1 MLRCRGLFQGA
12 NALLFDESPTFSA
25 PAAFG
30 TFRVLHQAGSGVLGP
45 VFRTSHPRRPD
56 LVAIKAFK
64 LDLLPEEVVRLADA
78 LRRLAADP
86 PAHPALAAIVD
97 AGLEGTTPFL
107 ATEFLIGDTLD
118 VVLRRRAPLGVPEAL
133 RLLTP
138 VGEALDAAWAAG
150 AGHGALHPR
159 DVFVGSEAHA
169 VKVTGV
175 GIVPALEAA
184 GLSAPA
190 RRPYAAPER
199 TSGAWDRRADVYSL
213 AVVAHELLTGRRPAG
228 ANEQDGV
235 FASDV
240 TPEQRVAI
248 RRVLSRGLAE
258 RPDDRY
264 PTATAFLEAV
274 AAAGAG
280 AAVPA
285 RPAPAAEPIQPDLL
299 RLATSDE
306 THGPPDQL
314 PPAEVPPV
322 RHDLP
327 LAAMSEFAPESD
339 SGPTM
344 LDLDEPALVES
355 VRSPM
360 AAAAP
365 SFRDRIEPL
374 EELSY
379 RPAAGQHEPGDPVLT
394 ARTPV
399 WQPSA
404 PPRSSHASRWVA
416 IVLVGLVAGAAAG
429 YFAGAYDPFAEAT
442 LEDQPVADVATAVE
456 PGTGSPTPP
465 PEPPIQPST
474 GTDADTV
481 AALAPPATDPAPDPP
496 ATPRVRDVAPP
507 ERPAAPPLGAA
518 LAIRSQ
524 PSGAMV
530 TIDGRL
536 MGETPIVL
544 RDLAAGPYLLQV
556 ARPGYAPHQERV
568 TLPAGGGERTLS
580 VALEAG
586 VTAPGPAQR
595 SPAPGPGRGA
605 IEVDSSPRGAR
616 VVVDGRFVGLTPL
629 RLPEVASGSHAVT
642 VELAGHS
649 SVTRRALVESG
660 QTAKVSVALR

>member
-1 MLRCRGLFQGA
+1 
-12 NALLFDESPTFSA
+12 
-25 PAAFG
+25 
-30 TFRVLHQAGSGVLGP
+30 
-45 VFRTSHPRRPD
+45 
-56 LVAIKAFK
+56 
-64 LDLLPEEVVRLADA
+64 
-78 LRRLAADP
+78 
-86 PAHPALAAIVD
+86 
-97 AGLEGTTPFL
+97 
-107 ATEFLIGDTLD
+107 
-118 VVLRRRAPLGVPEAL
+118 
-133 RLLTP
+133 
-138 VGEALDAAWAAG
+138 
-150 AGHGALHPR
+150 
-159 DVFVGSEAHA
+159 
-169 VKVTGV
+169 
-175 GIVPALEAA
+175 
-184 GLSAPA
+184 
-190 RRPYAAPER
+190 
-199 TSGAWDRRADVYSL
+199 VYSL

-235 FASDV
+235 FAPDV

-299 RLATSDE
+299 LLPTSEEAHAPADR
-306 THGPPDQL
+306 L
-314 PPAEVPPV
+314 PPAAAPHA
-322 RHDLP
+322 RHV
-327 LAAMSEFAPESD
+327 AAMSEFAPESD

-344 LDLDEPALVES
+344 LHSDEPALVES
-355 VRSPM
+355 VRPPM
-360 AAAAP
+360 AADRP
-365 SFRDRIEPL
+365 SVRDRIEPL

-394 ARTPV
+394 ARAPV

-416 IVLVGLVAGAAAG
+416 IVLVGLAAGAAAG

-442 LEDQPVADVATAVE
+442 LEDQPVADVTTAVE
-456 PGTGSPTPP
+456 AGTGSLTPP

-474 GTDADTV
+474 GTDAGPV
-481 AALAPPATDPAPDPP
+481 SAPAPPATDPAPEAP
-496 ATPRVRDVAPP
+496 ARPRVRDVAPA

-605 IEVDSSPRGAR
+605 IQVDSTPRGAR

-629 RLPEVASGSHAVT
+629 RIPEVASGSHAVT
-642 VELAGHS
+642 IELAGHS
-649 SVTRRALVESG
+649 SVTRRTLVESG